1 MDDTSYSTAGLKD
14 RGIEQA
20 LDVVANIGF
29 PQVEVSARDPHL
41 GHRLTGKDLS
51 EFLSRVESRGL
62 KIRTMHAPSGHTT
75 LGTTNKE
82 WRKQEI
88 ATLHNYILFLSD
100 LGGTDMVIHP
110 IPNPKIVEN
119 AFDPETAD
127 LVKEGVSIS
136 LDRLVPVAQEAGIR
150 INLENLPYRCN
161 YPYLTMAT
169 LRPLV
174 DPYPSEHLGLIL
186 DTGHVGVLGNDIVE
200 EIRSAGSRLCGTHLH
215 DAEGKEDGSDHRG
228 PTRGYLNWD
237 DLLATLKEIDYQGP
251 YTFETSVPAI
261 GETPEELAAFT
272 RRFALAS
279 GMAD

>member
-1 MDDTSYSTAGLKD
+1 MDDTSYSTSGFKD

-20 LDVVANIGF
+20 LDIVASVGF
-29 PQVEVSARDPHL
+29 PQVEVSGQDPHL
-41 GHRLTGKDLS
+41 VRRLTGKNLS
-51 EFLSRVESRGL
+51 DFLFRVESRGL
-62 KIRTMHAPSGHTT
+62 KIRTMHAPSGRTT
-75 LGTTNKE
+75 LGTTDKE

-88 ATLHNYILFLSD
+88 STLHDYILFLSD

-110 IPNPKIVEN
+110 IPNPIFVEN
-119 AFDPETAD
+119 AFDPATSERI
-127 LVKEGVSIS
+127 KEGVAIS
-136 LDRLVPVAQEAGIR
+136 LDRLVPVAQDAGVR
-150 INLENLPYRCN
+150 INLENLPYHCD
-161 YPYLTMAT
+161 YPYRTMAT
-169 LRPLV
+169 LRTLV
-174 DPYPSEHLGLIL
+174 EPYPSEHLGLIL

-237 DLLATLKEIDYQGP
+237 DLLGALQEIDYQGP

-261 GETPEELAAFT
+261 AETPEELAAFT
-272 RRFALAS
+272 RRFALAR